1 MLQPFTLLIC
11 LRKELIDS
19 DIDSNDVK
27 TFQTQI
33 FSGYTK
39 RNLIYYLRILP
50 LNILLFVHILTVSGD
65 EGSIQ
70 SMSK

>member
-50 LNILLFVHILTVSGD
+50 LNILLFVHKLTVSGD

>member
-39 RNLIYYLRILP
+39 RNLIYYLCILP
-50 LNILLFVHILTVSGD
+50 LNILLFVQILTVCGN

-70 SMSK
+70 SMFK